1 MTTIL
6 IGTTNPDK
14 LREMTFVLR
23 DLPVTLRPLGL
34 HPDLPAPEEDGET
47 YLANARLKATY
58 YARLTGWPTVGEDSG
73 FEVDAL
79 GGEPGVRSARFLG
92 PEATYPERFAEI
104 YRRVAAGAAKTR
116 TARFVCALVLATP
129 DRVVFET
136 TQTVEGVLAPQ
147 PRGSRGFGYD
157 PILLV
162 PSLGRTLGEL
172 DEAEKSIVSHR
183 GKAVRALR
191 PVLQALD
198 HETPRA

>member
-14 LREMTFVLR
+14 LREMMFVLG

-34 HPDLPAPEEDGET
+34 HPDLPAPDESGDT

-79 GGEPGVRSARFLG
+79 GGEPGVRSARFLD
-92 PEATYPERFAEI
+92 PRATYPERFDEI
-104 YRRVAAGAAKTR
+104 YRRLAARAAETR
-116 TARFVCALVLATP
+116 AARFVSAVVLALP

-136 TQTVEGVLAPQ
+136 TGTVEGVVAPE

-172 DEAEKSIVSHR
+172 DDAEKCLISHR

-191 PVLQALD
+191 PVLQALAGG
-198 HETPRA
+198 TATA